1 MPEVDFTPLEADVS
15 AEQVEALR
23 AQAREGIWG
32 PAAALDARPSGGFN
46 VGCGLV
52 AFVVL
57 LLLGVP
63 GAIAVEPHLVVLL
76 CWAAVSLVVAA
87 VGVGLMARLTGP
99 RAWVE
104 RVRLIGFAR
113 ANGFVAYPW
122 GADDLIPD
130 QLLSAPSRFV
140 PEPVQPESRWLVT
153 GAVDGLGFRIGML
166 WQRHD
171 DVEPG
176 RCFVALVGPDG
187 RTLRTVRLPVR
198 AHRRA
203 DWEERIRALHEL
215 LRAAAG

>member
-76 CWAAVSLVVAA
+76 CWAAVSLS
-87 VGVGLMARLTGP
+87 LP
-99 RAWVE
+99 R
-104 RVRLIGFAR
+104 
-113 ANGFVAYPW
+113 
-122 GADDLIPD
+122 
-130 QLLSAPSRFV
+130 
-140 PEPVQPESRWLVT
+140 
-153 GAVDGLGFRIGML
+153 
-166 WQRHD
+166 
-171 DVEPG
+171 PG
-176 RCFVALVGPDG
+176 SPGS
-187 RTLRTVRLPVR
+187 
-198 AHRRA
+198 H
-203 DWEERIRALHEL
+203 
-215 LRAAAG
+215 